1 MSRES
6 HEPISFK
13 FQTPYMYRK
22 MSMKHYISRPVR
34 LNSINCKKDRAI
46 HGLERL
52 SACYISRISR
62 NSVREEKM
70 GGKMVHGILARNK
83 KEFNPKRDEHQAGT
97 MQMSLTRL
105 CSVPLP

>member
-62 NSVREEKM
+62 NSVREEKI
-70 GGKMVHGILARNK
+70 GGKMVHSIFARNK